1 MPCIAAATK
10 AVGRDDL
17 ATRSHRAGRLLPN
30 LVFSSLCFVW
40 GSTWLAI
47 KVGLSSLPPVTFA
60 GVRFVIAS
68 GFLLV
73 FALLRKTQFPRDR
86 KSWQVML
93 LLGLTQIA
101 LSYALA
107 FWGEQYLTAGLT
119 ALLFATLPFFV
130 VVFAHSMIPGEQ
142 MTGWR
147 LLGMLVSF
155 VGVVIIFS
163 RELMFTMDAFWG
175 GIAVVSGAATAG
187 FANVIGKKYSQ
198 SIDSTAN
205 VVVQSGIGAIV
216 LITAGFILERGAP
229 LSFGPVSLF
238 ALLYLA
244 VVGSAFGFLALYW
257 LFTCMEVTKASL
269 FTFITPIVA
278 VLLGWLLLGEK
289 VDLNVALGG
298 SLILLG
304 VVLVNGTPKTS

>member
-1 MPCIAAATK
+1 MAMQK
-10 AVGRDDL
+10 
-17 ATRSHRAGRLLPN
+17 HRTGDLLPN

-60 GVRFVIAS
+60 GIRFVIAF

-73 FALLRKTQFPRDR
+73 FALVRETEFPRDR
-86 KSWQVML
+86 KSWQVMF

-130 VVFAHSMIPGEQ
+130 VVFAHFMISGER
-142 MTGWR
+142 MTAWK

-155 VGVVIIFS
+155 IGVVIIFS
-163 RELMFTMDAFWG
+163 RELMLTMDTFWG
-175 GIAVVSGAATAG
+175 GIAVVAGAATAAY
-187 FANVIGKKYSQ
+187 ANVIGKKYSQ

-205 VVVQSGIGAIV
+205 VVVQSGVGALV
-216 LITAGFILERGAP
+216 LITAGFVLERGAP
-229 LSFGPVSLF
+229 LSLSPTSVF

-244 VVGSAFGFLALYW
+244 VVGSAFGFLSLYW
-257 LFTCMEVTKASL
+257 LFTRMDVTKVSL
-269 FTFITPIVA
+269 FTFITPVVA

-289 VDLNVALGG
+289 VDLSVVLGG
-298 SLILLG
+298 SLILFG
-304 VVLVNGTPKTS
+304 VVLVNRTSKTSQH